1 MLEETVG
8 ATLGLVILLLFFG
21 EWSLMLN
28 YFLNSFATVLGI
40 GTGLIV
46 LLMILVLL
54 VGGRDI

>member
-1 MLEETVG
+1 
-8 ATLGLVILLLFFG
+8 
-21 EWSLMLN
+21 MLN

-46 LLMILVLL
+46 LSMILVLL